1 MKLLLRRLQTE
12 WPSWLVLAFIALLPF
27 RRLAEIPLS
36 LFALSLLWL
45 ARSPAH
51 RSRIRAASAFVL
63 PLFLCYWLPMLLSSF
78 DSVMPDKSWSQSAY
92 ALRFLAAALAMAVLL
107 EAPSAR
113 ERVLR
118 GAAWLLLFWAVDAF
132 VQLFFGRDLFGIPMH
147 PDRLNALFYDR
158 YQFFGPTLA
167 MLSPL
172 ALEHARR
179 HWRPWAWELSFALL
193 FGAVLISGMRAG
205 WLAMAVVLVTYLL
218 LLFRRENR
226 PLRRALVTIPAL
238 AAVVLVLSYMASP
251 LLQER
256 IDVSR
261 AFALD
266 GQRAADSSSMERIPI
281 FRAALAM
288 YRDHPVNGVGVRG
301 YPYAYIDYAA
311 PGDVHVRKSDG
322 VYAAS
327 HAHNIV
333 LEVMADTG
341 TIGLAGLVLGF
352 AFGIRRYRRSTPAE
366 RRDAFPFALAVL
378 LVVFPLNSHFAIYG
392 TYTSS
397 LIWML
402 IGLWAAALRSYSG
415 DLASKSGSAG
425 RPR

>member
-1 MKLLLRRLQTE
+1 MKSLLHRMRLE
-12 WPSWLVLAFIALLPF
+12 WPSWLAIAFFALLPF

-36 LFALSLLWL
+36 IFALSLIWL
-45 ARSPAH
+45 AFSPGH
-51 RSRIRAASAFVL
+51 RERLREVSRFVL
-63 PLFLCYWLPMLLSSF
+63 PLFLCYWLPMLLSCF
-78 DSVMPDKSWSQSAY
+78 DSVEPDKSWSQTAF
-92 ALRFLAAALAMAVLL
+92 ALRFLAAALALGVLL
-107 EAPSAR
+107 EAPAAR
-113 ERVLR
+113 LRVLQ
-118 GAAWLLLFWAVDAF
+118 GTAWLLLFWGVDAF

-172 ALEHARR
+172 ALEYARR
-179 HWRPWAWELSFALL
+179 NWRPWAWELSFALL

-205 WLAMAVVLVTYLL
+205 WLAMAVVVLAYFLL
-218 LLFRRENR
+218 MLQPGNR
-226 PLRRALVTIPAL
+226 PLRRAMVTIPAL
-238 AAVVLVLSYMASP
+238 AATVMVLSYLASP

-261 AFALD
+261 AFALGGERVLD
-266 GQRAADSSSMERIPI
+266 TSSMERIPI
-281 FRAALAM
+281 FRASLEM
-288 YRDHPVNGVGVRG
+288 YRDHPINGVGVRG
-301 YPYAYIDYAA
+301 YPYAYIEYAE
-311 PGDVHVRKSDG
+311 PGDVHVKKSDG
-322 VYAAS
+322 RYAAS

-341 TIGLAGLVLGF
+341 SIGLAGLLL
-352 AFGIRRYRRSTPAE
+352 AFLLAIRQAARSSPTE

-378 LVVFPLNSHFAIYG
+378 LVTFPLNSHFAIYG

-402 IGLWAAALRSYSG
+402 LGLWAAALRSPQ
-415 DLASKSGSAG
+415 
-425 RPR
+425 R

>member
-1 MKLLLRRLQTE
+1 MRLLLRRLQTD
-12 WPSWLVLAFIALLPF
+12 WAPLLAFAFIALLPF

-36 LFALSLLWL
+36 IFALSLLWL

-51 RSRIRAASAFVL
+51 RARIRAASRFVV
-63 PLFLCYWLPMLLSSF
+63 PLFICYWIPMALSSI
-78 DSVMPDKSWSQSAY
+78 DSVMPDKSWHQTLV
-92 ALRFLAAALAMAVLL
+92 ALRFLAAGLALAVLL
-107 EAPSAR
+107 QPPPAR
-113 ERVLR
+113 ERLLR
-118 GAAWLLLFWAVDAF
+118 WTAWLLLFWALDAF

-172 ALEHARR
+172 ALEHVRR
-179 HWRPWAWELSFALL
+179 RWRPWAWELAFALL
-193 FGAVLISGMRAG
+193 LGAVLISGMRAG
-205 WLAMAVVLVTYLL
+205 WLAMALVLLTYLVL
-218 LLFRRENR
+218 MLRRENR
-226 PLRRALVTIPAL
+226 ELRRALVTIPVLAVAVLAL
-238 AAVVLVLSYMASP
+238 SWLASP

-261 AFALD
+261 AFAL
-266 GQRAADSSSMERIPI
+266 GTEQAADTSSMERIPI
-281 FRAALAM
+281 FRAAVLM

-301 YPYAYIDYAA
+301 YPYAYIGYAE
-311 PGDVHVRKSDG
+311 PGDIHVAKSDG

-341 TIGLAGLVLGF
+341 TIGLAGLVL
-352 AFGIRRYRRSTPAE
+352 AFVIALRRGILEVTPGE
-366 RRDAFPFALAVL
+366 RRDAFPFALALL

-397 LIWML
+397 LIWFL
-402 IGLWAAALRSYSG
+402 TGLWAAALHHEQR
-415 DLASKSGSAG
+415 
-425 RPR
+425 